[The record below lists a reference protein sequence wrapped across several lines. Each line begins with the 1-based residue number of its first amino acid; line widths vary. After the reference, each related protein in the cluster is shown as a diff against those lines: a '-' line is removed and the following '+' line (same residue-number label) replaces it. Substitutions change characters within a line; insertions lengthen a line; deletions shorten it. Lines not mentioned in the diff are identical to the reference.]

1 MRKTIHGIFI
11 SAVLCFA
18 CKQNSD
24 TLAWSVF
31 PVDSILSQQIVNLIA
46 AKASVNKTV
55 SMNGTQEQKSF
66 TPADS
71 TAWSDELQ
79 IFQQLLTINKPVNKD
94 AYQDQTVA
102 DTASNLTVRSLS
114 TGQKIPLR
122 ELKIYYL
129 ENAKRIKKIEGFVS
143 ESNAL
148 YSSARILTLQF
159 SEVHNKTMLTS
170 YSVRGGQHMILGDSV
185 QFEINSSIYIQ

>member
-1 MRKTIHGIFI
+1 MQKTILGIFI
-11 SAVLCFA
+11 GATLCFA
-18 CKQNSD
+18 CQQKSN
-24 TLAWSVF
+24 TLAKPVF

-66 TPADS
+66 TPDDS

-79 IFQQLLTINKPVNKD
+79 IFQQLSAINKPVNKD
-94 AYQDQTVA
+94 AYQDQILA

-114 TGQKIPLR
+114 TSKEIPLR

-129 ENAKRIKKIEGFVS
+129 ESAKRIKKIEGVIS

-159 SEVHNKTMLTS
+159 SEVKDRTMLTS

-185 QFEINSSIYIQ
+185 QFEINSSIDIQ